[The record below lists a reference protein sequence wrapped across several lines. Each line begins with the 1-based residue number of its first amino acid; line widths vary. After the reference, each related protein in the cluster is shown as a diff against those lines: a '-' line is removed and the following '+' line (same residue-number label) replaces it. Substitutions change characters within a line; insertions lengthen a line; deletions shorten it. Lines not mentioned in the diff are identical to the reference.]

1 MGRFGSTVGRLD
13 NSGAGICHHLWWSNQ
28 SSIRQV
34 VIAGAVRLDPPYT
47 AETAITDNEIVLS
60 RVTAVLAGMPTN

>member
-1 MGRFGSTVGRLD
+1 MITRLFVF
-13 NSGAGICHHLWWSNQ
+13 
-28 SSIRQV
+28 QV

-60 RVTAVLAGMPTN
+60 RVTAVLAGMPPT

>member
-1 MGRFGSTVGRLD
+1 MFFF
-13 NSGAGICHHLWWSNQ
+13 
-28 SSIRQV
+28 QV

-60 RVTAVLAGMPTN
+60 RVTAVLAGMPPT

>member
-1 MGRFGSTVGRLD
+1 MI
-13 NSGAGICHHLWWSNQ
+13 SGGANNQ
-28 SSIRQV
+28 SSTIFQV

-60 RVTAVLAGMPTN
+60 RVTAVLAGMPAN